1 MLSLLPDFNT
11 MSELFNTLMQR
22 GYHLC
27 ARIADLYIDGFR
39 NMTVGRTLWAII
51 GLKLVVFFL
60 IMRLCFFPN
69 LLKRDFDTD
78 DQRADHVRHELTSR
92 YTPLST
98 SSATYLKSN
107 YTNP

>member
-1 MLSLLPDFNT
+1 
-11 MSELFNTLMQR
+11 MSELLNTSLQR
-22 GYHLC
+22 MRHLF

-39 NMTVGRTLWAII
+39 HMTVGRTLWAII

-92 YTPLST
+92 STPLPTDSIIH
-98 SSATYLKSN
+98 LNKN

>member
-1 MLSLLPDFNT
+1 
-11 MSELFNTLMQR
+11 MSELFTTLLQSGR
-22 GYHLC
+22 HLFT
-27 ARIADLYIDGFR
+27 RIADLYIDGFR

-60 IMRLCFFPN
+60 IMKLCFFPN
-69 LLKRDFDTD
+69 LLQRDFDTD

-92 YTPLST
+92 SASQPVDST
-98 SSATYLKSN
+98 IYLKPN